1 MPTQSNAGV
10 KFKLS
15 AAAPATYNAAGFAA
29 LSWTEIGEV
38 KTGGDFGKTFQL
50 ITSNVLG
57 RRGTRKK
64 KGTFDAGA
72 LNMAIEI
79 DRSDSGQGLA
89 EDALDSDDDY
99 SVCVELQDGTPYY
112 LRGLVTKFTTSVGG
126 PNDMLVG
133 AIQVDLQSFVDAA
146 GDEVAAVIGVTP

>member
-29 LSWTEIGEV
+29 LTFTEIGEV
-38 KTGGDFGKTFQL
+38 KTGGDFGKTFQV
-50 ITSNVLG
+50 ITSQVLS
-57 RRGTRKK
+57 RRGTTKK

-72 LNMAIEI
+72 LNMSIEI
-79 DRSDSGQGLA
+79 DPEDNGQELA
-89 EDALDSDDDY
+89 EVAVDSDADY
-99 SVCVELQDGTPYY
+99 SVCIELQDGTPYY

-133 AIQVDLQSFVDAA
+133 AIQIDLQSFHDAA
-146 GDEVAAVIGVTP
+146 GDEVASIKGVAP